1 MTLKVENTFSPLHN
15 VDDIVIDISLNP
27 KARSEL
33 LDIHV
38 MQKNV
43 LDKIINFKVS
53 HSCGLDGISN

>member
-1 MTLKVENTFSPLHN
+1 MTPKVKNTFSPLHN
-15 VDDIVIDISLNP
+15 VDDIVIEISLNP

-38 MQKNV
+38 MQKDV
-43 LDKIINFKVS
+43 LVKIRNFKVL